1 MFLDEKLFINM
12 YLNNDLD
19 KLYNVDVFIVSDKK
33 TDKLLDLFREG
44 KTKKLKMHK
53 LFFYI
58 YCINI
63 NSNHF

>member
-1 MFLDEKLFINM
+1 MSIKKMFLDEKLFINM

-44 KTKKLKMHK
+44 KTKELKK
-53 LFFYI
+53 ILSKNVKPYL
-58 YCINI
+58 
-63 NSNHF
+63 

>member
-1 MFLDEKLFINM
+1 MSIKKMFLDEKLFINM

-44 KTKKLKMHK
+44 KTKKLKK
-53 LFFYI
+53 ILSKNVKPYL
-58 YCINI
+58 
-63 NSNHF
+63 